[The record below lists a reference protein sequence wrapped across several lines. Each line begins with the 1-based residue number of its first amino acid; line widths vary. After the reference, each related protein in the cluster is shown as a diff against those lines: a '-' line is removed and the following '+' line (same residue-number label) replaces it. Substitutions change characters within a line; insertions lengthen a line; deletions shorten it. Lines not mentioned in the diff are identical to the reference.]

1 MSIVSFQNFFAI
13 DHRVE
18 VRINVTNVCNLHC
31 DFCDHDAHLPFDRH
45 GTRVFRRA
53 PIVADID
60 AITDFCRAM
69 VGVGERDAHVLQ
81 GGEITALPIRT
92 VVEYIDVLHS
102 FGRRVGM
109 RSNGYRLASI
119 PLDSLNRLDFI
130 YLNAHG
136 NNQSAI
142 EHCQKFLSQHYRGR
156 VILEESFFH
165 RNPADFLH
173 HGLGTPSQGMNCSH
187 MMSTL
192 TVMPPVVHPCCN
204 SWALMNALNASE
216 MKESLLASG
225 WTCDNPDLRSTLA
238 RWRDTLPPPFL
249 ESFCADSCYRTA
261 PALSPPWTRIQ
272 PHPLD
277 KVLKMGKREDSS
289 NAKP

>member
-1 MSIVSFQNFFAI
+1 VSIVSFQNFFAI

-109 RSNGYRLASI
+109 RSNGYRLTSI

-173 HGLGTPSQGMNCSH
+173 HGLGTPSQGMNCR
-187 MMSTL
+187 L
-192 TVMPPVVHPCCN
+192 
-204 SWALMNALNASE
+204 
-216 MKESLLASG
+216 
-225 WTCDNPDLRSTLA
+225 DLRQSGFAEYSRALA
-238 RWRDTLPPPFL
+238 RHLAAAFSRFILRGLLLSNRPSPVASVD
-249 ESFCADSCYRTA
+249 ENSA
-261 PALSPPWTRIQ
+261 P
-272 PHPLD
+272 
-277 KVLKMGKREDSS
+277 SS
-289 NAKP
+289 